1 MSMDIPKIEVLEAN
15 LQRLGI
21 RFPDM
26 PLTSVLLSRLLLYVG
41 RGMSTLLDQEI
52 RPFGLAEVEF
62 RVLITLY
69 AQSDGVGHPSELCS
83 HSGQSPANM
92 SRISDALLE
101 LGLITRVPSVRDR
114 RKLVLQITAAG
125 EELVRRLVPTLYAPI
140 EAMLED
146 FSALEQRQM
155 IEQLKRL
162 VAKLQDNMTRPPRKR
177 PG

>member
-1 MSMDIPKIEVLEAN
+1 MDIPKIEIVEAN
-15 LQRLGI
+15 LQRLAI

-26 PLTSVLLSRLLLYVG
+26 PLATVLLSRLLLYVG

-62 RVLITLY
+62 RVLTTLY
-69 AQSDGVGHPSELCS
+69 AQPDGVGHPSELCS
-83 HSGQSPANM
+83 RTGQSPANM

-101 LGLITRVPSVRDR
+101 LGLISRVPSVRDR

-125 EELVRRLVPTLYAPI
+125 EELVRRLVPTLYGPL

-146 FSALEQRQM
+146 FSAFEQQQM

-162 VAKLQDNMTRPPRKR
+162 SAKLQDGMTGPRHKR

>member
-1 MSMDIPKIEVLEAN
+1 MSIDIPTIEILEAN
-15 LQRLGI
+15 LERLGG

-26 PLTSVLLSRLLLYVG
+26 PLAGVLLSRLLLYVG

-62 RVLITLY
+62 RVLTTLF
-69 AQSDGVGHPSELCS
+69 AQPDGVGHPSELCS
-83 HSGQSPANM
+83 RTGQSPANM

-101 LGLITRVPSVRDR
+101 LGFITRVPSVRDR
-114 RKLVLQITAAG
+114 RKLVLQITAPG
-125 EELVRRLVPTLYAPI
+125 EELVRRLVPTLYGPLKT
-140 EAMLED
+140 MLED
-146 FSALEQRQM
+146 FSDFEQRQL

-162 VAKLQDNMTRPPRKR
+162 AAKLHETMTLHPAR